1 MNSTPYDIRK
11 QVQPVLH
18 RYNQEVFYMSETG
31 EKIMKILVELYSHQT
46 GIQYEYK
53 KVEEKEKTEEKTA

>member
-1 MNSTPYDIRK
+1 MPIITFCERK
-11 QVQPVLH
+11 QVQPVSH
-18 RYNQEVFYMSETG
+18 TYNQEVFYMSETG